1 MRLQHVGR
9 AFTARHHTRHAD
21 HQGPRYTISVVT
33 RSFATMLVCLS
44 TVWIAAAQAPH
55 TVWDGVYTAEQAVR
69 GQAEYM
75 KACASCHADDL
86 SGNST
91 APSLVE
97 ESFAFLWGDTPVGDL
112 LEKTQKLM
120 PADRPNSLPAQTYR
134 DIVAF
139 ILQSNKFP
147 AGDQELASDP
157 EALRKILITAKR
169 P

>member
-1 MRLQHVGR
+1 MIHDSR
-9 AFTARHHTRHAD
+9 FTIGLVLLCTCITAMAS
-21 HQGPRYTISVVT
+21 QPAVPR
-33 RSFATMLVCLS
+33 
-44 TVWIAAAQAPH
+44 
-55 TVWDGVYTAEQAVR
+55 TVWDGVYTSQQALR

-86 SGNST
+86 RGKST

-97 ESFAFLWGDTPVGDL
+97 ESFAFLWGDTSVGEL

-120 PADRPNSLPAQTYR
+120 PSDRPGSLPAETYR

-157 EALRKILITAKR
+157 EALRKILITTKQ

>member
-1 MRLQHVGR
+1 MPGR
-9 AFTARHHTRHAD
+9 NMPSTNHKSRITN
-21 HQGPRYTISVVT
+21 GLLLLCTIVPG
-33 RSFATMLVCLS
+33 
-44 TVWIAAAQAPH
+44 IAAQTTQD
-55 TVWDGVYTAEQAVR
+55 TVWDGVYTAQQALR

-86 SGNST
+86 RGKST

-97 ESFAFLWGDTPVGDL
+97 ESFAFLWGDTSVGEL

-120 PADRPNSLPAQTYR
+120 PSDRPGSLPAETYR

-147 AGDQELASDP
+147 AGEQELASDP
-157 EALRKILITAKR
+157 EALRKILITTKR
-169 P
+169 PER